1 MKKVMLVEDEEFIL
15 QGIRCIIDW
24 EEISMTVVSMA
35 HNGREALEMFRK
47 EPADIVVTDVEMPLM
62 NGLELLEEIRKI
74 DPRTRCII
82 LSGYDEFEYARTAL
96 KLDVEEYILKPV
108 NEEQL
113 KEALIHAAEH
123 FDEID
128 RKKAGNME
136 DKIGWHRFLKGR
148 LDETEAEAF
157 IGMLPEI
164 EPGETVTAAMMKI
177 DAGSLER
184 KDGMQDVLVGLQKLP
199 RKLKT
204 IYLSPDTLF
213 LLLYTGQGD
222 VYTKQEDVYTEQE
235 DAYTKRKEDSIGGCR
250 ESGGEGAEML
260 GGSWEPRKIGGIGS
274 EKAGLIGHP
283 ESSMAAELFGSFQDH
298 LESTCGILS
307 FFTIGP
313 SIREYRELP
322 ACYKII
328 SRLQKYRLLEG
339 YGVCITESF
348 IKDRKTQDVAI
359 DENLLRKMILKKDKE
374 GALNYIED
382 LFINNLK
389 SEVDVD
395 VLYQLAL
402 KMAVLLQDIKV
413 EYKLEQSTNLQAL
426 TEMIEKIYQ
435 ADDIFGL
442 KTIFISEITEIIL
455 YLHTEDSQYTPVVKQ
470 IMEEVRKNY
479 KEDMNLKTLAYKY
492 HMNASY
498 LGQIFQKEVGCS
510 FTQYLS
516 NMKNKIAKDLILNT
530 NLKINDIAKEVG
542 YPDTSYFYRK
552 FKQCYGVSPASLRG
566 MKKY

>member
-35 HNGREALEMFRK
+35 HNGREALEMFSR

-74 DPRTRCII
+74 NPRTRCII

-113 KEALIHAAEH
+113 KQALIHAAEH
-123 FDEID
+123 FDEIA
-128 RKKAGNME
+128 REKAGSME
-136 DKIGWHRFLKGR
+136 DKIGWHRFLKGK
-148 LDETEAEAF
+148 LDKNEAETF
-157 IGMLPEI
+157 LRMLPEI
-164 EPGETVTAAMMKI
+164 GPEESVTAAMMKI
-177 DAGSLER
+177 DADSLEAR
-184 KDGMQDVLVGLQKLP
+184 DGMQDVLIGLQKLP

-213 LLLYTGQGD
+213 LLLYEEREGILQGGQ
-222 VYTKQEDVYTEQE
+222 E
-235 DAYTKRKEDSIGGCR
+235 A
-250 ESGGEGAEML
+250 
-260 GGSWEPRKIGGIGS
+260 S
-274 EKAGLIGHP
+274 EIFRA
-283 ESSMAAELFGSFQDH
+283 FQTH
-298 LESTCGILS
+298 LESS
-307 FFTIGP
+307 FCIMSFITIGP
-313 SIREYRELP
+313 PIREYQELP
-322 ACYKII
+322 PSYKII

-339 YGVCITESF
+339 YGSCITENY
-348 IKDRKTQDVAI
+348 IKERKNQDVAI

-389 SEVDVD
+389 YEVDVD

-402 KMAVLLQDIKV
+402 KMAILLQDIKV
-413 EYKLEQSTNLQAL
+413 EYKLEQSRNLQAL
-426 TEMIEKIYQ
+426 TEMVEKIYQ

-492 HMNASY
+492 HMYASY

-516 NMKNKIAKDLILNT
+516 NTKNKIAKDLILNT
-530 NLKINDIAKEVG
+530 NMKINDIAKEVG

-552 FKQCYGVSPASLRG
+552 FKQCYGVSPASLRN

>member
-35 HNGREALEMFRK
+35 HNGMEALEMFRRD
-47 EPADIVVTDVEMPLM
+47 PADIVVTDVEMPLM
-62 NGLELLEEIRKI
+62 DGLELLEEIRKI

-113 KEALIHAAEH
+113 RQALLHAAEH
-123 FDEID
+123 FDEIA
-128 RKKAGNME
+128 REKAGSME
-136 DKIGWHRFLKGR
+136 DKIGWHRFLKGK
-148 LDETEAEAF
+148 LEGCEAETF
-157 IGMLPEI
+157 FGMLPEI
-164 EPGETVTAAMMKI
+164 GPEESVTAAMMKI
-177 DAGSLER
+177 DADSLAAKE
-184 KDGMQDVLVGLQKLP
+184 GMEDVLIGLQKLP
-199 RKLKT
+199 GKLKT

-213 LLLYTGQGD
+213 LLLYEKCEAPFQGD
-222 VYTKQEDVYTEQE
+222 
-235 DAYTKRKEDSIGGCR
+235 
-250 ESGGEGAEML
+250 SG
-260 GGSWEPRKIGGIGS
+260 R
-274 EKAGLIGHP
+274 
-283 ESSMAAELFGSFQDH
+283 AAEVFRNFQNH
-298 LESTCGILS
+298 LESSCGIMS
-307 FFTIGP
+307 FITVGP
-313 SIREYRELP
+313 QIRQYQELP
-322 ACYKII
+322 QSYKII

-339 YGVCITESF
+339 YGSCITEGY
-348 IKDRKTQDVAI
+348 IKERKNQDVAI
-359 DENLLRKMILKKDKE
+359 DENLLRKLILKKDKE
-374 GALNYIED
+374 GALSYIED

-413 EYKLEQSTNLQAL
+413 EYKLEQSRNLQAL
-426 TEMIEKIYQ
+426 TEMVEKIYQ

-516 NMKNKIAKDLILNT
+516 NTKNKTAKDLILNT
-530 NLKINDIAKEVG
+530 NMKINDIAKEVG

-552 FKQCYGVSPASLRG
+552 FKQCYGVSPASLRN

>member
-1 MKKVMLVEDEEFIL
+1 MKKERYQELHTTVTVEKGKHMKKVMLVEDEEFIL

-177 DAGSLER
+177 DAGSLEK
-184 KDGMQDVLVGLQKLP
+184 KDGMQDVLIGLQKLP

-213 LLLYTGQGD
+213 LLLYTGQ
-222 VYTKQEDVYTEQE
+222 EE
-235 DAYTKRKEDSIGGCR
+235 
-250 ESGGEGAEML
+250 
-260 GGSWEPRKIGGIGS
+260 GGIGS

-283 ESSMAAELFGSFQDH
+283 ESSLAAELFGSFQDH

-313 SIREYRELP
+313 SIQEYRELP

-516 NMKNKIAKDLILNT
+516 NTKNKIAKDLILNT

>member
-35 HNGREALEMFRK
+35 HNGQEALEMFSR

-74 DPRTRCII
+74 NPRTRCII

-113 KEALIHAAEH
+113 KQALIHAAEH
-123 FDEID
+123 FDEIA
-128 RKKAGNME
+128 REKAGSME
-136 DKIGWHRFLKGR
+136 DKIGWHRFLKGK
-148 LDETEAEAF
+148 LDKSEAETF
-157 IGMLPEI
+157 LRMLPEI
-164 EPGETVTAAMMKI
+164 GPEESVTAAMMKI
-177 DAGSLER
+177 DADSLEAR
-184 KDGMQDVLVGLQKLP
+184 DGMQDVLIGLQKLP

-213 LLLYTGQGD
+213 LLLYEERDGLLHGS
-222 VYTKQEDVYTEQE
+222 QE
-235 DAYTKRKEDSIGGCR
+235 A
-250 ESGGEGAEML
+250 
-260 GGSWEPRKIGGIGS
+260 S
-274 EKAGLIGHP
+274 ETFRAFQNQL
-283 ESSMAAELFGSFQDH
+283 ESSFGIMSF
-298 LESTCGILS
+298 I
-307 FFTIGP
+307 TIGP
-313 SIREYRELP
+313 PIREYQELP
-322 ACYKII
+322 PSYKII

-339 YGVCITESF
+339 YGSCITE
-348 IKDRKTQDVAI
+348 
-359 DENLLRKMILKKDKE
+359 
-374 GALNYIED
+374 NYM
-382 LFINNLK
+382 
-389 SEVDVD
+389 DVD

-402 KMAVLLQDIKV
+402 KMAILLQDIKV
-413 EYKLEQSTNLQAL
+413 EYKLEQSRNLQAL
-426 TEMIEKIYQ
+426 TEMVEKIYQ

-455 YLHTEDSQYTPVVKQ
+455 YLHSEDSQYTPVVKQ

-516 NMKNKIAKDLILNT
+516 NTKNKIAKDLILNT
-530 NLKINDIAKEVG
+530 NMKINDIAKEVG

-552 FKQCYGVSPASLRG
+552 FKQCYGVSPASLRN